1 MKPSAII
8 VFLVLAMLTSQAFSW
23 GWSRRRRRSSTV
35 SSLADGPSR
44 NPNAV
49 VCISYRSS
57 NQVTCKK
64 GGRSVTCTTQP
75 PTVTR
80 DDQNKGPTPRGEY
93 LIGRRYIH
101 WPYNIEWYNLFPKK
115 EDNSGY
121 YSHTQSTKTGRSH
134 MGLHPGSVSEGRVTV
149 KESTCWGNIRRVIDS
164 GTIQYRGSSYS
175 GFLYVK

>member
-23 GWSRRRRRSSTV
+23 GWSRRQRRSTG
-35 SSLADGPSR
+35 SSPAGGPSR

-49 VCISYRSS
+49 VCTSYRSS

-64 GGRSVTCTTQP
+64 GGSSVTCTTQP

-80 DDQNKGPTPRGEY
+80 DDQDKGPTPRGEY

-101 WPYNIEWYNLFPKK
+101 WRYNIEWYNLFPKK

-121 YSHTQSTKTGRSH
+121 YSYTQSTKTGRSH
-134 MGLHPGSVSEGRVTV
+134 MGLHPGSVSEGCVTV
-149 KESTCWGNIRRVIDS
+149 KESTCWGNIRSVIDS
-164 GTIQYRGSSYS
+164 GTMQYRGSSYS